1 MTLEWVILFYIQS
14 QIRLDYSEPS
24 QSYGSYLNCKNIGIF
39 SLFSKCKDSFIK
51 CKNFFFWNE
60 WQKCCDVMRNQISKT
75 PTQVWLLLKVTDV
88 KDYCTVFY
96 DTKKWPLVIE
106 NRGNIL
112 SGTKDVI
119 SATKTVRVNL
129 PTPILL
135 HWNFFLEKLICNR
148 YVFSGTKQM

>member
-1 MTLEWVILFYIQS
+1 MQVTSTDHECEKMTLEWVILFYIQS

-39 SLFSKCKDSFIK
+39 SLFSKCNDSFIK

-88 KDYCTVFY
+88 KDYCTMFY
-96 DTKKWPLVIE
+96 DTKKVAPCYWKS
-106 NRGNIL
+106 R
-112 SGTKDVI
+112 KY
-119 SATKTVRVNL
+119 
-129 PTPILL
+129 PIR
-135 HWNFFLEKLICNR
+135 HKRRQNKSTYSNSFVLI
-148 YVFSGTKQM
+148 F

>member
-1 MTLEWVILFYIQS
+1 MQVTSTDHECEKMTLEWVILFYIQS

-88 KDYCTVFY
+88 KDYCTMFY

-112 SGTKDVI
+112 SGTKDVRI
-119 SATKTVRVNL
+119 NL

-135 HWNFFLEKLICNR
+135 YLYSRHCR
-148 YVFSGTKQM
+148 VFQIFHQ